1 MISKIQKQF
10 LQRAVELALKAKQEG
25 NLPIGAVITLDKKI
39 IAEGRNKIWQPHFAG
54 TRHAEIEALHAIP
67 IELWSQSKEMTLY
80 TTLEPCLM
88 CTGAILLHHI
98 GTVIF
103 GAKDTIGGAGCVFG
117 NMPMFLEHELKYTKW
132 IGPALPEV
140 CDELFSRIL
149 KLINKR
155 GKQGL
160 II

>member
-1 MISKIQKQF
+1 MISKIQQQF
-10 LQRAVELALKAKQEG
+10 LQHAVELAFKAEQEG

-54 TRHAEIEALHAIP
+54 TRHAEIEALRTVP
-67 IELWSQSKEMTLY
+67 KKLWSRTREMTLY

-88 CTGAILLHHI
+88 CAGAILLHHI

-117 NMPMFLEHELKYTKW
+117 HMPAFLESELKSTNW

-140 CDELFSRIL
+140 CDELFSGTL
-149 KLINKR
+149 KLIDKR
-155 GKQGL
+155 REQGL